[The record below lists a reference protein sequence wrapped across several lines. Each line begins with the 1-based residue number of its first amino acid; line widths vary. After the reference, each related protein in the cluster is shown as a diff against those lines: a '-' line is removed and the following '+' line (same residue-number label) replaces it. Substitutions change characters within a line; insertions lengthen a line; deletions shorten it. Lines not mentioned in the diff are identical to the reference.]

1 MQDMFKDKLEKIN
14 DFEWKLPKSVRE
26 DMNVD
31 GKIIASKDM
40 LDHIEEEAV
49 QQLTNVAML
58 PGIVE
63 PVCAMPDAHWG
74 YGLPM
79 GSVAAFDAKEGIIS
93 SGLCGFD
100 INCGINLVRTN
111 LTVDELK
118 DKLDQLLDVIY
129 KKIPVGVGTKNGVQ
143 LDYDLLDEVLKKGT
157 KWCIENGFGTE
168 DDIKNMEEGGNMEG
182 ADPEKVS
189 QLAKKRG
196 LKQLGTLG
204 AGNHFLEIQ
213 KVSDIIDPEFAK
225 KCGITKKDQIC
236 IMIHCGS
243 RGLGHQIATDYLKIQ
258 EKAVEKYNI
267 KIPDKQLA
275 CAPATSQEGKDYYAA
290 MRCAV
295 NYSFANRLVITQ
307 RVREAFEEVFGK
319 DWQDMDINTIYGICH
334 NVVKLEKYTID
345 GKERELF
352 VHRKGATRSFPDQ
365 PVLIAG
371 SMGTSSWLLKGTE
384 DAMVKC
390 FGSSAHGAG
399 RAMSRHAAL
408 KQFRGEEIKKQLSDN
423 NIQSRAPTPKS
434 LAEEAPKAYKDV
446 DLVIESVD
454 GANVSLK
461 TAELKPVGVIKG

>member
-1 MQDMFKDKLEKIN
+1 MYKEKLEKIN
-14 DFEWKLPKSVRE
+14 DFEWKLPKSVRKG
-26 DMNVD
+26 MNVD
-31 GKIIASKDM
+31 GKIVASKDM
-40 LDHIEEEAV
+40 LNYIEDEAV

-58 PGIVE
+58 PGIIE

-100 INCGINLVRTN
+100 INCGINLIRTN
-111 LTVDELK
+111 LTYDDIK
-118 DKLDQLLDVIY
+118 DKINQIMDKIY
-129 KKIPVGVGTKNGVQ
+129 EKIPVGVGMKNGVQ
-143 LDYDLLDEVLKKGT
+143 LDYEILDKVLKNGT
-157 KWCIENGFGTE
+157 KWCVENGFGCEE
-168 DDIKNMEEGGNMEG
+168 DRKNMEENGSMEG
-182 ADPEKVS
+182 ADPNKVS

-213 KVSDIIDPEFAK
+213 KVSDIVDPEFAK

-236 IMIHCGS
+236 IMIHSGS

-275 CAPATSQEGKDYYAA
+275 CAPATSPEGLDYYAA
-290 MRCAV
+290 MKCAV
-295 NYSFANRLVITQ
+295 NYSFSNRLVMTQ
-307 RVREAFEEVFGK
+307 WIREAFEEVLGN
-319 DWQDMDINTIYGICH
+319 DWKSMDMHTIYGICH
-334 NVVKLEKYTID
+334 NVVKLEKFTID
-345 GKERELF
+345 GKEKELF
-352 VHRKGATRSFPDQ
+352 VHRKGATRSYPDQ

-384 DAMVKC
+384 DALAKS

-399 RAMSRHAAL
+399 RAMSRNAAL
-408 KQFRGEEIKKQLSDN
+408 KQFNGTDIKKQLAEN
-423 NIQSRAPTPKS
+423 NIQSRAPTPQS

-446 DLVIESVD
+446 DLVIESAD
-454 GANVSLK
+454 GANISKK

>member
-143 LDYDLLDEVLKKGT
+143 LDYDLLDEVLKRGT

>member
-1 MQDMFKDKLEKIN
+1 MFKEKLEKIN
-14 DFEWKLPKSVRE
+14 DFEWRLPKSVRE
-26 DMNVD
+26 GMNVD
-31 GKIIASKDM
+31 GKIIASKEM
-40 LDHIEEEAV
+40 LKHIEEEAI

-58 PGIVE
+58 PGVIE

-111 LTVDELK
+111 LSVDEIKEKLNEIL
-118 DKLDQLLDVIY
+118 DKIY
-129 KKIPVGVGTKNGVQ
+129 EKIPVGVGTKNGVQ
-143 LDYDLLDEVLKKGT
+143 LDHDLLDQVLRNGT
-157 KWCIENGFGTE
+157 KWCVKNGFGCE
-168 DDIKNMEEGGNMEG
+168 DDIKNMEENGCMEG
-182 ADPEKVS
+182 ADPNKVS
-189 QLAKKRG
+189 DLAKKRG

-213 KVSDIIDPEFAK
+213 KVSEIIDQEFAK
-225 KCGITKKDQIC
+225 KCGITKENQVL

-258 EKAVEKYNI
+258 EKAIDKYNI

-275 CAPATSQEGKDYYAA
+275 CSPATSPEGQDYFAA
-290 MRCAV
+290 MKCAV

-307 RVREAFEEVFGK
+307 RIREVFEEVFNK
-319 DWQDMDINTIYGICH
+319 TWKEMDISTVYGICH
-334 NVVKLEKYTID
+334 NVVKLEKFTID
-345 GKERELF
+345 GKEKELF
-352 VHRKGATRSFPDQ
+352 VHRKGATRSYPDQ

-384 DAMVKC
+384 DALQKS

-408 KQFRGEEIKKQLSDN
+408 NQFKGEEIKKQPSDN
-423 NIQSRAPTPKS
+423 NIQSRSPTPKS

-446 DLVIESVD
+446 DLVIESTD
-454 GANVSLK
+454 GANISKKV
-461 TAELKPVGVIKG
+461 AQLKPIGVIKG